1 MVRWIE
7 DNNNI
12 GNILKFSGYSRLFSS
27 RDKTT
32 EDDIVSIIGVKSEDY
47 RRIHIT
53 QDRKV

>member
-1 MVRWIE
+1 MRMVRWIE

-32 EDDIVSIIGVKSEDY
+32 EDDIVSIIGS
-47 RRIHIT
+47 
-53 QDRKV
+53 